1 MKLPDSL
8 YDFLAAQTTLTL
20 GTINSDGSPYLS
32 DLFYAHDSALVFYF
46 LSDPHTRHAQNLT
59 RTPQVSVTVHQT
71 VKDWQTIRGVQII
84 GEARRVTEATDRQHG
99 FEIYVAKFPFVRK
112 WLPSVERLGQA
123 HPLFGVIELYKI
135 TPRWL
140 RWIDNTQGFGHK
152 EEFEFH

>member
-1 MKLPDSL
+1 MKPWD
-8 YDFLAAQTTLTL
+8 DFLSTQTTLTL
-20 GTINSDGSPYLS
+20 GTLNPDGSPYLC
-32 DLFYAHDSALVFYF
+32 DLFYVHDATPSLYF
-46 LSDPHTRHAQNLT
+46 LSDPHTQHAQNLA
-59 RTPQVSVTVHQT
+59 RISQISATVHHT
-71 VKDWQTIRGVQII
+71 TKDWQTIRGVQII
-84 GEARRVTEATDRQHG
+84 GKAMRVNEATDRQHG

-152 EEFEFH
+152 EEFEFR